1 MTAETAPTRDDAWL
15 SNAACRA
22 LDVCLATLLLILL
35 APPLAL
41 IAIAIRLQSPGP
53 VIFRQRRVG
62 LDGEEFV
69 LNKFR
74 TMHDGVEH
82 DVHREYVMQLIAG
95 DMPSGLGPDGQP
107 CFKLAKDV
115 RVTQVGR
122 VLRRTSLDEL
132 PQLWNVLR
140 GEMSLVG
147 PRPPIPYEVDKYPPH
162 WFERFAVRPG
172 LTGLWQVNGR
182 STVTL
187 EEMIRLDAEYVRR
200 RSLRLNLAILAR
212 TVPVVLSTKGA
223 S

>member
-1 MTAETAPTRDDAWL
+1 MTAETVATRDDAWL

-22 LDVCLATLLLILL
+22 LDVCLATLLLVMLTP
-35 APPLAL
+35 ALAL
-41 IAIAIRLQSPGP
+41 IAIAIHLWSPGP

-95 DMPSGLGPDGQP
+95 DTPSGLGVDGQP
-107 CFKLAKDV
+107 YFKLAKDA
-115 RVTQVGR
+115 RVTPVGR

-172 LTGLWQVNGR
+172 LTGLWQVTGR

-187 EEMIRLDAEYVRR
+187 EEMIRLDVEYVRR
-200 RSLRLNLAILAR
+200 RSLRLNLAILVR
-212 TVPVVLSTKGA
+212 TVPAVLSTKGA
-223 S
+223 A